1 MKILNL
7 NTHWLVLIALVVGV
21 GVGLLIQ
28 QTDAQPRIPVK
39 MAEVSGTAQVQ
50 DAGGVKGVQI
60 GDTVLQFGGK
70 DVEDFTAW
78 ESLLAGQSPGGTLNL
93 KLQRAGVDDF
103 SVSVKVQMSP
113 DSTRARWIAPFDFV
127 ATLFMKLL
135 KMLIVPL
142 ILTSI
147 ISGVVSVGDPSALG
161 RIGLKTMA
169 YYFMTSLLAIVVG
182 LAIVNVFHPGIG
194 AELNLT
200 SSVGEK
206 DFGHADASDIVLD
219 MVPENIFGSLSSN
232 STILQVIFFSLLF
245 GFFITKLSGPGGGLL
260 KQLFASGFEVMMKMA
275 EFILKFIPIAV
286 VALIVRVVGK
296 TGMDVFQDLLVF
308 MGCVVLAIAV
318 HFCITLPLILRFVGR
333 INPLSWAKAMWPAI
347 ITAFSTSS
355 SSAALPVTMR
365 TVKEGGRANDTVSS
379 FCLPLGATVNM
390 DGTALYECM
399 GVIFLAQYYSGV
411 GPDPF
416 ALTLGIQVYVVL
428 TALLASVGAAG
439 IPSAGLVMMITIL
452 QALKLPTEAAFL
464 LLAVDRPLDM
474 LRTATNVWSDTTCAA
489 VVSRSEG
496 ATGLA
501 GALGDEGSG
510 PTEERCLRPA
520 QAFSRIRNGLVIFA
534 FLVCFNFLCCDS
546 GVN

>member
-7 NTHWLVLIALVVGV
+7 STHWLVLIALVVGV

-39 MAEVSGTAQVQ
+39 MAEVSGIAQVQ

-70 DVEDFTAW
+70 DVGDFTAW

-93 KLQRAGVDDF
+93 KLQRPGVDDF

-113 DSTRARWIAPFDFV
+113 DSARARWIAPFDFV

-182 LAIVNVFHPGIG
+182 LGIVNVFHPGIG

-286 VALIVRVVGK
+286 VALIARVVGK

-489 VVSRSEG
+489 VVSRTEG

-510 PTEERCLRPA
+510 PTEER
-520 QAFSRIRNGLVIFA
+520 
-534 FLVCFNFLCCDS
+534 
-546 GVN
+546 

>member
-1 MKILNL
+1 MNILKL
-7 NTHWLVLIALVVGV
+7 STHWQVLIALVVGV

-28 QTDAQPRIPVK
+28 RTDAQPRTPIEMMDVDGAARVK
-39 MAEVSGTAQVQ
+39 DPGNVKELQVQ
-50 DAGGVKGVQI
+50 DRLI
-60 GDTVLQFGGK
+60 RLNGK
-70 DVEDFTAW
+70 DVD
-78 ESLLAGQSPGGTLNL
+78 GQSGFAAWNQAVAKGSPGRTLTL
-93 KLQRAGVDDF
+93 IVRRGEEGPASVKSKDV
-103 SVSVKVQMSP
+103 SVSVKIAMSP
-113 DSTRARWIAPFDFV
+113 GSPRSSWLAPFDF
-127 ATLFMKLL
+127 AANLFMKLL

-161 RIGLKTMA
+161 RIGLKTMG

-182 LAIVNVFHPGIG
+182 LAIVNIFQPGIG
-194 AELNLT
+194 ADLNLA

-206 DFGHADASDIVLD
+206 DLAQADASDIVLD
-219 MVPENIFGSLSSN
+219 MVPENVFGSLSSN

-260 KQLFASGFEVMMKMA
+260 KELFEAGFEVMMKMA

-296 TGMDVFQDLLVF
+296 TGMDVFQDLLAF

-318 HFCITLPLILRFVGR
+318 HFCVTLPLILRFVGR
-333 INPLSWAKAMWPAI
+333 INPLIWAKAMWPAM

-355 SSAALPVTMR
+355 SSATLPVTMR
-365 TVKEGGRANDTVSS
+365 TVKEGGRASDKVSS

-411 GPDPF
+411 EPDPF
-416 ALTLGIQVYVVL
+416 VLTLGIQVYVVI

-439 IPSAGLVMMITIL
+439 IPSAGLVMMVTIL
-452 QALKLPTEAAFL
+452 QALNLPTEAAFL
-464 LLAVDRPLDM
+464 LLAIDRPLDM

-496 ATGLA
+496 ATGLV
-501 GALGDEGSG
+501 GAIENTG
-510 PTEERCLRPA
+510 PPSQ
-520 QAFSRIRNGLVIFA
+520 QAAAPPG
-534 FLVCFNFLCCDS
+534 
-546 GVN
+546 G

>member
-1 MKILNL
+1 MKILKL
-7 NTHWLVLIALVVGV
+7 STHWLVLIALLIGIV
-21 GVGLLIQ
+21 VGLLIQ
-28 QTDAQPRIPVK
+28 RADPQPRIPIEI
-39 MAEVSGTAQVQ
+39 MEAFGTAQVL
-50 DAGGVKGVQI
+50 DPGGVKGVQQ
-60 GDTVLQFGGK
+60 DDKVLQVDGENVGEDAQGLGGFK
-70 DVEDFTAW
+70 GWQEK
-78 ESLLAGQSPGGTLNL
+78 LAASSPGRALMITF
-93 KLQRAGVDDF
+93 QRADQSSY
-103 SVSVKVQMSP
+103 SVSVKVEMSP
-113 DSTRARWIAPFDFV
+113 DSPRARWIAPFDFI
-127 ATLFMKLL
+127 ANLFMKLL

-161 RIGLKTMA
+161 RIGLKTMG

-182 LAIVNVFHPGIG
+182 LAIVNVFKPGEG

-200 SSVGEK
+200 SSVTQKDVGE
-206 DFGHADASDIVLD
+206 ANASDIVLD
-219 MVPENIFGSLSSN
+219 MVPDNVFGSLSSN

-245 GFFITKLSGPGGGLL
+245 GFFITKLKGPGGGLL
-260 KQLFASGFEVMMKMA
+260 KELFEASFEVMMKMA

-296 TGMDVFQDLLVF
+296 TGMDVFEDLLVF

-318 HFCITLPLILRFVGR
+318 HFCITLPLILRFVGGV
-333 INPLSWAKAMWPAI
+333 NPLSWAKAMWPAI

-355 SSAALPVTMR
+355 SSATLPVTMR
-365 TVKEGGRANDTVSS
+365 TVKEGGRASDKVSS

-411 GPDPF
+411 GPEPF
-416 ALTLGIQVYVVL
+416 ELTLAIQVYVVL

-439 IPSAGLVMMITIL
+439 IPSAGLVMMVTIL
-452 QALKLPTEAAFL
+452 EALKLPTEAAFL
-464 LLAVDRPLDM
+464 LLAIDRPLDM

-501 GALGDEGSG
+501 GAIENTG
-510 PTEERCLRPA
+510 PPSH
-520 QAFSRIRNGLVIFA
+520 QAAAPPG
-534 FLVCFNFLCCDS
+534 
-546 GVN
+546 G

>member
-1 MKILNL
+1 MNPLKLS
-7 NTHWLVLIALVVGV
+7 THWLVLIALVVGV

-39 MAEVSGTAQVQ
+39 VEEVDGAVQVK
-50 DAGGVKGVQI
+50 DAGGVKGVQA
-60 GDTVLQFGGK
+60 GDRVLQLDGK
-70 DVEDFTAW
+70 DVGGFKAW
-78 ESLLAGQSPGGTLNL
+78 KSSLAAQSLGRTLNL
-93 KLQRAGVDDF
+93 KFQRLGGASDI
-103 SVSVKVQMSP
+103 SVSVKVEMSP
-113 DSTRARWIAPFDFV
+113 DSTRAHWLAPFDFV
-127 ATLFMKLL
+127 ANLFMKLL

-161 RIGLKTMA
+161 RIGLKTVA

-182 LAIVNVFHPGIG
+182 LGIVNIFQPGKG
-194 AELNLT
+194 ADLNLT
-200 SSVGEK
+200 SSVSERDVGE
-206 DFGHADASDIVLD
+206 ASPTDIVLD
-219 MVPENIFGSLSSN
+219 MVPDNIFNSLSSN

-260 KQLFASGFEVMMKMA
+260 KQLFEAGFEVMMKLA

-296 TGMDVFQDLLVF
+296 TGMDVFEDLLVF

-318 HFCITLPLILRFVGR
+318 HFCITLPLILRFVGG
-333 INPLSWAKAMWPAI
+333 INPLIWAKAMWPAI

-355 SSAALPVTMR
+355 SSATLPVTMR
-365 TVKEGGRANDTVSS
+365 TVKEGGRASGKVSS

-439 IPSAGLVMMITIL
+439 IPSAGLVMMVTIL
-452 QALKLPTEAAFL
+452 EALKLPTEAAFL
-464 LLAVDRPLDM
+464 LLAIDRPLDM

-496 ATGLA
+496 ETGLA
-501 GALGDEGSG
+501 GALEDGAAASEVSSPG
-510 PTEERCLRPA
+510 PPPDA
-520 QAFSRIRNGLVIFA
+520 
-534 FLVCFNFLCCDS
+534 
-546 GVN
+546 